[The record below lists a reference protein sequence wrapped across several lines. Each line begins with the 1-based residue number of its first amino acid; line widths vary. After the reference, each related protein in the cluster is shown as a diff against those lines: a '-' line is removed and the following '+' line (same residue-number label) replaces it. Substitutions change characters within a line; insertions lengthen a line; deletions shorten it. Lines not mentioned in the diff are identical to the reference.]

1 MLEPERHS
9 LSKQGANSPGTPNS
23 ESLPPLN
30 FSQIGETISM
40 LALTVAQIETSMKEG
55 DQSVNQLTDSF
66 TELASHSQEII
77 AEANKLDESVAH
89 EGEIRKNMLAAA
101 EGLSDK
107 IQQAVIAFQFYDRL
121 SQRLDHASH
130 SLEKI
135 GHLIANP
142 EERYQEGAWRIVQE
156 EIKSSYTMEA
166 ERIMFEHIMRGHS
179 VAEALDIYHHQFSK
193 DEKED
198 FDTDDDVE
206 LF

>member
-1 MLEPERHS
+1 MLESERHS
-9 LSKQGANSPGTPNS
+9 LSKQGTSNQGTNTS
-23 ESLPPLN
+23 ASLPPLN

-77 AEANKLDESVAH
+77 EEACKLDQSIAH
-89 EGEIRKNMLAAA
+89 EAKIRKNMLTAA
-101 EGLSDK
+101 EGLSGK

-135 GHLIANP
+135 GHLIADP
-142 EERYQEGAWRIVQE
+142 EERYQEGAWRNVQD

-179 VAEALDIYHHQFSK
+179 VAEALEIYHHQFSK
-193 DEKED
+193 DEEES
-198 FDTDDDVE
+198 FNTDDDVE

>member
-9 LSKQGANSPGTPNS
+9 LGSQG
-23 ESLPPLN
+23 SLPTMN
-30 FSQIGETISM
+30 FSQVGETIAM

-55 DQSVNQLTDSF
+55 DKSVSQLTDSF
-66 TELASHSQEII
+66 IDLASHSQEII
-77 AEANKLDESVAH
+77 EEAQKLDENIPH
-89 EGEIRKNMLAAA
+89 EALIRKNMLQAA
-101 EGLSDK
+101 EGLSGK

-135 GHLIANP
+135 GHLIADSGDRY
-142 EERYQEGAWRIVQE
+142 EESAWRKVQK

-179 VAEALDIYHHQFSK
+179 VAEALEIYHHQFNKS
-193 DEKED
+193 EQEA
-198 FDTDDDVE
+198 FDTDDDIE
-206 LF
+206 FF

>member
-9 LSKQGANSPGTPNS
+9 LSTQS
-23 ESLPPLN
+23 SLTELN
-30 FSQIGETISM
+30 FSQVGETIAM

-55 DQSVNQLTDSF
+55 DKSVNQLTDSF
-66 TELASHSQEII
+66 TDLANHSQDII
-77 AEANKLDESVAH
+77 SEAQKLDTTIPH
-89 EGEIRKNMLAAA
+89 EAEIRSNMLQAA
-101 EGLSDK
+101 EGLSGK

-135 GHLIANP
+135 GHLIADSG
-142 EERYQEGAWRIVQE
+142 ERYQEDAWRNLQHD
-156 EIKSSYTMEA
+156 IKNSYTMEA

-179 VAEALDIYHHQFSK
+179 VAEALEIYHHQFQ
-193 DEKED
+193 KEENES
-198 FDTDDDVE
+198 FDTDDDIE

>member
-1 MLEPERHS
+1 MLEPERHTLGS
-9 LSKQGANSPGTPNS
+9 QNKQPT
-23 ESLPPLN
+23 LN

-40 LALTVAQIETSMKEG
+40 LALTVVQIETSMKEG

-66 TELASHSQEII
+66 TDLASHSQEII
-77 AEANKLDESVAH
+77 EEAQKLDVNIPH
-89 EGEIRKNMLAAA
+89 EAEIRQNMLQAA
-101 EGLSDK
+101 EGLSGK

-121 SQRLDHASH
+121 SQRLDHTSH

-135 GHLIANP
+135 GHLIADSG
-142 EERYQEGAWRIVQE
+142 ERYQEEAWRSVQE
-156 EIKSSYTMEA
+156 DIKSSYTMEA

-179 VAEALDIYHHQFSK
+179 VAEALEIYHHQFK
-193 DEKED
+193 KEAEEN

>member
-9 LSKQGANSPGTPNS
+9 LGSQ
-23 ESLPPLN
+23 ESQPTMN
-30 FSQIGETISM
+30 FSQVGETIAM

-55 DQSVNQLTDSF
+55 DKSVNQLTDSF
-66 TELASHSQEII
+66 TDLASHSQEII
-77 AEANKLDESVAH
+77 KEAQKLDENIPH
-89 EGEIRKNMLAAA
+89 EALIRENMLQAA
-101 EGLSDK
+101 EGLTGK

-135 GHLIANP
+135 GHLIADSADRY
-142 EERYQEGAWRIVQE
+142 EENAWRKVQN

-179 VAEALDIYHHQFSK
+179 VAEALEIYQHQFNK
-193 DEKED
+193 DEEGN
-198 FDTDDDVE
+198 FNTDDDIE
-206 LF
+206 FF

>member
-9 LSKQGANSPGTPNS
+9 LSGQG
-23 ESLPPLN
+23 SLPTLN
-30 FSQIGETISM
+30 FSQVGETIAM

-66 TELASHSQEII
+66 TDLASHSQEII
-77 AEANKLDESVAH
+77 AEAQKLDPNIPREAK
-89 EGEIRKNMLAAA
+89 IRKNMLCAA
-101 EGLSDK
+101 EGLTGK

-135 GHLIANP
+135 GHLIADSA
-142 EERYQEGAWRIVQE
+142 ERYQENAWRSVQE
-156 EIKSSYTMEA
+156 DIKSSYTMEA

-179 VAEALDIYHHQFSK
+179 VAEALEIYHHQFK
-193 DEKED
+193 KEKEES
-198 FDTDDDVE
+198 FDTDDDIE

>member
-9 LSKQGANSPGTPNS
+9 LSTQG
-23 ESLPPLN
+23 SLTELN
-30 FSQIGETISM
+30 FSQVGETIAM

-66 TELASHSQEII
+66 TDLASHSQEII
-77 AEANKLDESVAH
+77 AEAQKLDVDIPH
-89 EGEIRKNMLAAA
+89 EALIRKNMLQAA
-101 EGLSDK
+101 EGLSGK

-135 GHLIANP
+135 GHLIADSG
-142 EERYQEGAWRIVQE
+142 ERYQEDAWRNVQND
-156 EIKSSYTMEA
+156 IKSSYTMEA

-179 VAEALDIYHHQFSK
+179 VAEVLEIYHHQFQK
-193 DEKED
+193 EQDES

>member
-1 MLEPERHS
+1 MRTIMLEPERHS
-9 LSKQGANSPGTPNS
+9 LSGQG
-23 ESLPPLN
+23 SLPTLN
-30 FSQIGETISM
+30 FSQVGETIAM

-66 TELASHSQEII
+66 TDLASHSQEII
-77 AEANKLDESVAH
+77 AEAQKLDPNIPH
-89 EGEIRKNMLAAA
+89 EAKIRKNMLYAA
-101 EGLSDK
+101 EGLTGK

-135 GHLIANP
+135 GHLIADSA
-142 EERYQEGAWRIVQE
+142 ERYQENAWRSVQE
-156 EIKSSYTMEA
+156 DIKSSYTMEA

-179 VAEALDIYHHQFSK
+179 VAEALEIYHHQFK
-193 DEKED
+193 KEKEES
-198 FDTDDDVE
+198 FDTDDDIE

>member
-1 MLEPERHS
+1 MRNNMLEPERHS
-9 LSKQGANSPGTPNS
+9 LGSQASQPTM
-23 ESLPPLN
+23 N
-30 FSQIGETISM
+30 FSQVGETIAM

-66 TELASHSQEII
+66 TDLASHSQDII
-77 AEANKLDESVAH
+77 AEAQRLDSNIPH
-89 EGEIRKNMLAAA
+89 EADIRKNMLHAA
-101 EGLSDK
+101 EGLSGK
-107 IQQAVIAFQFYDRL
+107 IQQAIIAFQFYDRL

-135 GHLIANP
+135 GHLIADSG
-142 EERYQEGAWRIVQE
+142 ERYQESAWRNAQE
-156 EIKSSYTMEA
+156 EIKNSYTMEA

-179 VAEALDIYHHQFSK
+179 VAEALEIYHHQFHKEK
-193 DEKED
+193 DES

>member
-9 LSKQGANSPGTPNS
+9 LSTQS
-23 ESLPPLN
+23 SLTELN
-30 FSQIGETISM
+30 FSQVGETIAM

-66 TELASHSQEII
+66 TDLASHSQEII
-77 AEANKLDESVAH
+77 SEAQKLDINIPH
-89 EGEIRKNMLAAA
+89 EAEIRQNMLQSA
-101 EGLSDK
+101 EGLSGK

-135 GHLIANP
+135 GHLIANSG
-142 EERYQEGAWRIVQE
+142 ERYQEDAWRNVQE
-156 EIKSSYTMEA
+156 DIKSSYTMEA

-179 VAEALDIYHHQFSK
+179 VAEALEIYHHQFQKEK
-193 DEKED
+193 DEA
-198 FDTDDDVE
+198 FDTDDEVE